1 MATEKGYKIDAN
13 DINAIFDR
21 LEELR
26 AKHYAR
32 GDVNS
37 SALATQFNT
46 QPVQVSQ
53 KIADDFIE
61 LAKTYLSNLSNAGGI
76 SSNFSSN
83 VTIPTVGSLLQ
94 ATTFDV
100 VENAVDDIEKNV
112 CVNCSHFTAHF
123 TSETNRSNFTA
134 HFTAHFT
141 SAANRT
147 NFTHFSSATSRS
159 NFTTNASRSNFSD
172 FDSAAS
178 RGNFSDFSSNFNTN
192 AQNGNF
198 TGSQSSNFTVFRT
211 STGWEQL

>member
-100 VENAVDDIEKNV
+100 AENAVDDIEKNV

-123 TSETNRSNFTA
+123 TS
-134 HFTAHFT
+134 
-141 SAANRT
+141 AA
-147 NFTHFSSATSRS
+147 SRS

-192 AQNGNF
+192 ANNGNF
-198 TGSQSSNFTVFRT
+198 TGSQSSGLTVFRT
-211 STGWEQL
+211 SGGWVQS

>member
-37 SALATQFNT
+37 SAFATQFNT
-46 QPVQVSQ
+46 QPVQASQ
-53 KIADDFIE
+53 KIVGDFID

-83 VTIPTVGSLLQ
+83 ITIPTVGSLLQ
-94 ATTFDV
+94 ATEFDI

-123 TSETNRSNFTA
+123 TSATNRSNFTA

-141 SAANRT
+141 SAANRSNFT
-147 NFTHFSSATSRS
+147 NFTSASSRS
-159 NFTTNASRSNFSD
+159 NFTSS
-172 FDSAAS
+172 AS
-178 RGNFSDFSSNFNTN
+178 RGNFSDFSSN
-192 AQNGNF
+192 A
-198 TGSQSSNFTVFRT
+198 S
-211 STGWEQL
+211 